1 MYKEIIPDRVKSDI
15 QYIRKVHKD
24 LLFYVTTVL
33 DNSARLDPE
42 EQEYILKRVRDDI
55 SIILFIL
62 GNNYPYEDK

>member
-15 QYIRKVHKD
+15 QYIRKVHND
-24 LLFYVTTVL
+24 LLFYVNTVL
-33 DNSARLDPE
+33 NNSERLDPE

-62 GNNYPYEDK
+62 GNNYPYDDK

>member
-33 DNSARLDPE
+33 DNSARLNPE

-62 GNNYPYEDK
+62 GNNYPYDDK